1 MPQYIYRPFH
11 QSPFGAAM
19 GSQQV
24 KQADIALPNP
34 TAGGSLVVDPKSYEQ
49 IAKNNK
55 FAGALGEKLKKLKII
70 DKEALEKKK
79 KQNKPITFSL

>member
-1 MPQYIYRPFH
+1 MPQYIYRPVH
-11 QSPFGAAM
+11 QSPFGAEM
-19 GSQQV
+19 GSKQV
-24 KQADIALPNP
+24 KTADLPLPNP
-34 TAGGSLVVDPKSYEQ
+34 SAGGALVVDPKSYEE

-55 FAGALGEKLKKLKII
+55 FAGALGDKLKKLKIV